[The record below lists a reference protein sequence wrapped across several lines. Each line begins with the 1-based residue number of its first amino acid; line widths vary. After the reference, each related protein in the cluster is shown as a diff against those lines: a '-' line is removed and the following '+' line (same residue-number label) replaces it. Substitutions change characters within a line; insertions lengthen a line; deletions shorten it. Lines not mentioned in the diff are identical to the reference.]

1 MGIELLF
8 GSRTRAGLL
17 SLLLAEPE
25 RQLGV
30 REAARLL
37 GVSPNSVQ
45 REMVNLLKG
54 QILLDERVGTS
65 RLLRANQDHF
75 LFPEL
80 RALLLKS
87 SGVSEALRRALEGLP
102 DVDFAFIY
110 GSLASGTDDAMS
122 DVDLMVIGPKLPRAI
137 YAVAREVQEMSK
149 RPVRPSVF
157 TAQEVGKRL
166 RAGDAFMLN
175 VMRGPKIILIGDAD
189 GLERVR
195 AKGIDSSCSS

>member
-25 RQLGV
+25 RRLGV

-45 REMVNLLKG
+45 REIEKLLEG
-54 QILLDERVGTS
+54 EILLDERVGTS
-65 RLLRANQDHF
+65 RLLRANQEHF

-87 SGVSEALRRALEGLP
+87 SGLSEALRGALQELP
-102 DVDFAFIY
+102 DIDFAFIY

-122 DVDLMVIGPKLPRAI
+122 DVDLMVIGPKLPRAV
-137 YAVAREVQEMSK
+137 YAAVRQVQETSK

-157 TAQEVGKRL
+157 TAQEVVKRL
-166 RAGDAFMLN
+166 RAGDAFMLE

-189 GLERVR
+189 ELP
-195 AKGIDSSCSS
+195 KNPIDSECHI